1 MAEFDIDVTELE
13 NAATRLRQISGAG
26 ARAYAG
32 IVQKYGHFTRRQAI
46 QNAPYDASNT
56 TRKHLRDSFET
67 IENDTSGRFT
77 SSEWTVTAPHAS
89 PVEYGFHHYRNGFIG
104 PQPYVRP
111 ALKKYRRPMIEE
123 LATAAKA
130 QFKTLKSVS
139 RPQLGS
145 VPTLANRPDTPRR

>member
-1 MAEFDIDVTELE
+1 MGEFDIDVTELE

-32 IVQKYGHFTRRQAI
+32 IVQKYGYLTKTQAI
-46 QNAPYDASNT
+46 QNAPFDTGELRASI
-56 TRKHLRDSFET
+56 RSK
-67 IENDTSGRFT
+67 ENESSGRFT

-123 LATAAKA
+123 LSAAAKQ

-145 VPTLANRPDTPRR
+145 VPSLVNRPDTRQ